1 MPSPR
6 IHHNVGHPWRRRQP
20 QLLVGLPAW
29 RMIVVLI
36 RRMIFV
42 LIVMGILIVHQLG
55 VFKELWSPLCGPLAI
70 ALKLPF
76 RSFGGWIGARFAEF
90 VFKR

>member
-1 MPSPR
+1 
-6 IHHNVGHPWRRRQP
+6 
-20 QLLVGLPAW
+20 
-29 RMIVVLI
+29 MIVVLI

-70 ALKLPF
+70 ALKIVRAGTQKLPF
-76 RSFGGWIGARFAEF
+76 RSFGGWIGA
-90 VFKR
+90 